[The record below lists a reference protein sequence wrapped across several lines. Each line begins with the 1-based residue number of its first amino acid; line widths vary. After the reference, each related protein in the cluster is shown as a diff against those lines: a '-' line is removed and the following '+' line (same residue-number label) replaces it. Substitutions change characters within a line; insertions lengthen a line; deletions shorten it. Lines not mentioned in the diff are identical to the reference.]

1 LSTDGQEA
9 CRIVGVAAPAYTR
22 LQVDERRRQ
31 LLEAGTKLF
40 GERPFDEISMRQI
53 AEAAGVSKGLLYHYF
68 PSKTDLFRAAVERAT
83 SELQGLVEP
92 TGQGTA
98 FERLQRSLDAY
109 LCWIE
114 SNGRAWSR
122 FIQSTA
128 IRSEG
133 QTVVDEFRGRTT
145 EVVLAALTGGREPR
159 PALRMAVKGWLG
171 YLDAAIYDWVEA
183 GDLPRQHVAQLLLA
197 AFGAALLSAQQ
208 VDPEISFESTGL
220 Y

>member
-1 LSTDGQEA
+1 VVE
-9 CRIVGVAAPAYTR
+9 PAYTR

-31 LLEAGTKLF
+31 LLEVGTKLF
-40 GERPFDEISMRQI
+40 GERAFEEISMRQI

-68 PSKTDLFRAAVERAT
+68 PSKTDLFRAAVEHAT
-83 SELQGLVEP
+83 TELQGLVEP
-92 TGQGTA
+92 IGEGTA

-145 EVVLAALTGGREPR
+145 DVVLAALTGGGQPR
-159 PALRMAVKGWLG
+159 PALRMAVKGWIG
-171 YLDAAIYDWVEA
+171 YLDAAIYDWIEV
-183 GDLPRQHVAQLLLA
+183 GDLPRQQVQQLLLA
-197 AFGAALLSAQQ
+197 AFGAALIGAQQ
-208 VDPEISFESTGL
+208 VDPEISFDSGGL

>member
-1 LSTDGQEA
+1 
-9 CRIVGVAAPAYTR
+9 VVAPAYSR

-31 LLEAGTKLF
+31 LLDAGTKLF
-40 GERPFDEISMRQI
+40 GERAFEEISMRQI

-68 PSKTDLFRAAVERAT
+68 PSKTDLFRAAVEHAT
-83 SELQGLVEP
+83 IELQEVVAASGDGP
-92 TGQGTA
+92 A
-98 FERLQRSLDAY
+98 FEQLQRGLDAY

-114 SNGRAWSR
+114 ANGRAWAR

-171 YLDAAIYDWVEA
+171 YLDAAIYDWIEA
-183 GDLPRQHVAQLLLA
+183 GDLPRRQVQQLLLA
-197 AFGAALLSAQQ
+197 AFGAALVGAQQ
-208 VDPEISFESTGL
+208 VDPEISFDSVGL